1 MEAPDRSL
9 TEDFA
14 RGVVDE
20 LAPGELPLFGAMSRA
35 WFAAPERVRAATGRD
50 DRLAFGVAEAAALVT
65 PVLLSACT
73 HIVMQFGQELGH
85 GLAQEAAALVRE
97 QFHKLIRG
105 EDSGLALSAEQVRK
119 ARQITLETARRY
131 RVPDQKAEEIAKAVA
146 GRLRRRA

>member
-1 MEAPDRSL
+1 MEALDRSL

-20 LAPGELPLFGAMSRA
+20 VAAGELPLFGAMSRA
-35 WFAAPERVRAATGRD
+35 WFAAPERVRVATGRD

-73 HIVMQFGQELGH
+73 HIVMQFGEELSR
-85 GLAQEAAALVRE
+85 GLAREAAALVRD
-97 QFHKLIRG
+97 QLQKLIRG
-105 EDSGLALSAEQVRK
+105 EDGGLALSVEQVKK

-131 RVPDQKAEEIAKAVA
+131 RVPEHKAEQIAEAVTR
-146 GRLRRRA
+146 RLRPRA